1 MGQFRPN
8 TSFADPVPI
17 YDSRCLGTDLAFE
30 CEANQLHELAIS
42 SYPLYGTGMVDLP
55 PGSVVTRHYRSIP
68 TCVSLNIA
76 FVVLLSL
83 PAVPAPVYPPPTV
96 YSFPAP
102 SSGSLASFYP
112 AEPVVYYE
120 DLN

>member
-1 MGQFRPN
+1 
-8 TSFADPVPI
+8 
-17 YDSRCLGTDLAFE
+17 
-30 CEANQLHELAIS
+30 
-42 SYPLYGTGMVDLP
+42 MVDLP
-55 PGSVVTRHYRSIP
+55 PGSVVTVGYTAHTYPTQRHYRSIP

-102 SSGSLASFYP
+102 SSNSLASFYP